1 MKTNRHWV
9 EQNGCYELH
18 FEKFEK
24 DEIVLK
30 FVPSKADKTCFWYT
44 SEDLKVEYD
53 CEYFDSLEEAKEEF
67 EYMYEQ
73 FLESEIGYYESL
85 LDMWNEE
92 VQK

>member
-1 MKTNRHWV
+1 MKTNRQWV

-18 FEKFEK
+18 FAKFEK

-30 FVPSKADKTCFWYT
+30 FVPDKEDKTCFWYV

-67 EYMYEQ
+67 ELKYEA
-73 FLESEIGYYESL
+73 FLEDQAEYYESL
-85 LDMWNEE
+85 LEQWNEV
-92 VQK
+92 VQE